1 MLEQIE
7 RASSADEPGAAP
19 AKATRKGRRAK
30 AKRATGTDDAA
41 SPF

>member
-7 RASSADEPGAAP
+7 RSSGTDEPAAP
-19 AKATRKGRRAK
+19 AGKATRKGRRAK
-30 AKRATGTDDAA
+30 AKRATGTDDSG